1 MARLAVIKNGTTAMN
16 NPISHVLQQLHD
28 AVNRGDQD
36 ALSQCYAN
44 GAKVVA
50 TPMSSSTQNQTTEEG
65 STQRDCVDALL
76 KFQKKFMPDH
86 FVTTGDERVIQAGDV
101 ALVVAKLYLVPK
113 ATPNALPCEGK
124 RAVYVLQR
132 DASGEWRCVI
142 DNFFGTD
149 LLDFA

>member
-1 MARLAVIKNGTTAMN
+1 MN

-36 ALSQCYAN
+36 ALSQYYATD
-44 GAKVVA
+44 AKVVA
-50 TPMSSSTQNQTTEEG
+50 TPMSTDNHQHAS
-65 STQRDCVDALL
+65 QRDCIDALL
-76 KFQKKFMPDH
+76 KFQKKFMPEH

-101 ALVVAKLYLVPK
+101 ALVIAKLYLVPK

-124 RAVYVLQR
+124 RAVYVLQK
-132 DASGEWRCVI
+132 DASGEWRCII

>member
-1 MARLAVIKNGTTAMN
+1 MN

-36 ALSQCYAN
+36 ALSQCYASD
-44 GAKVVA
+44 ATVVA
-50 TPMSSSTQNQTTEEG
+50 TPMSSSTQNQAAEEHA
-65 STQRDCVDALL
+65 TQRDCV
-76 KFQKKFMPDH
+76 MPDH

-113 ATPNALPCEGK
+113 TTPNALPCEGK

>member
-1 MARLAVIKNGTTAMN
+1 MN
-16 NPISHVLQQLHD
+16 NPISQVLQQLHD

-36 ALSQCYAN
+36 ALSRCYASD
-44 GAKVVA
+44 ATVVA
-50 TPMSSSTQNQTTEEG
+50 TPMLSSAQKPSTEEHA
-65 STQRDCVDALL
+65 TQRDCVDALL
-76 KFQKKFMPDH
+76 KFQKKFMPNH

-124 RAVYVLQR
+124 RAVYVLQK
-132 DASGEWRCVI
+132 DVSGEWRCII

>member
-1 MARLAVIKNGTTAMN
+1 MN

-36 ALSQCYAN
+36 ALSQCYASD
-44 GAKVVA
+44 ATVVA
-50 TPMSSSTQNQTTEEG
+50 TPMSSSTHNQAAEEHA
-65 STQRDCVDALL
+65 TQRDCVDALL

-132 DASGEWRCVI
+132 DASGECRCVI
-142 DNFFGTD
+142 YNFFCTYFF
-149 LLDFA
+149 DFA

>member
-1 MARLAVIKNGTTAMN
+1 MN
-16 NPISHVLQQLHD
+16 NSISLVLQQLHD
-28 AVNRGDQD
+28 AVNRGDQN
-36 ALSQCYAN
+36 ALSQCYASD
-44 GAKVVA
+44 AKVIA
-50 TPMSSSTQNQTTEEG
+50 SPMSSSTRHQTTEAHT
-65 STQRDCVDALL
+65 TQHDCVSALL

-124 RAVYVLQR
+124 RAVYVLQK
-132 DASGEWRCVI
+132 DVNGVWRCLI

-149 LLDFA
+149 LLDYA

>member
-1 MARLAVIKNGTTAMN
+1 MN

-50 TPMSSSTQNQTTEEG
+50 TPMSSSVQNQTTEG
-65 STQRDCVDALL
+65 HATQRDCVDALL
-76 KFQKKFMPDH
+76 KFQKKFMPNH
-86 FVTTGDERVIQAGDV
+86 FETPGDERFIQAGEV

-124 RAVYVLQR
+124 RAVYVLQKEV
-132 DASGEWRCVI
+132 SGEWRCII

>member
-1 MARLAVIKNGTTAMN
+1 MN

-36 ALSQCYAN
+36 ALSQCYASD
-44 GAKVVA
+44 ATVVA
-50 TPMSSSTQNQTTEEG
+50 TPMSSSTQNQAAEEHA
-65 STQRDCVDALL
+65 TQRDCVDALL

-124 RAVYVLQR
+124 RAVYVLQKG
-132 DASGEWRCVI
+132 ANGEWLCVI

>member
-1 MARLAVIKNGTTAMN
+1 
-16 NPISHVLQQLHD
+16 
-28 AVNRGDQD
+28 
-36 ALSQCYAN
+36 
-44 GAKVVA
+44 
-50 TPMSSSTQNQTTEEG
+50 
-65 STQRDCVDALL
+65 DCVDALL